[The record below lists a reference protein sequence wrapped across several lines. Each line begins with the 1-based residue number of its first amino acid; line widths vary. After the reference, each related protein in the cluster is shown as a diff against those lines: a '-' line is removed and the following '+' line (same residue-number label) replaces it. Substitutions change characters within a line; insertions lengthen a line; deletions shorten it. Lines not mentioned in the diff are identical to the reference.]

1 MAIQTLRNE
10 DSTPA
15 AVRGVYILYLKVR
28 WRPHCSLG
36 GQRRD
41 KLRDVGN
48 LKKFRERIL
57 F

>member
-15 AVRGVYILYLKVR
+15 AVRGAYFLYLKVR